1 MENYFVKRGEKIHGP
16 FKWDQVQKGVQ
27 SGKLRDTDLL
37 SESKEGPWFPVVES
51 VEYLGSEEAS
61 ESSTTDTVDEYSW
74 AEDAWTEDLA
84 DAFQNQTPAIDTS
97 GGNLESHKPRK
108 AGTPGLSVSDEA
120 ALAKYGD
127 FSSAKAAVEIAKHR
141 EERIGLLWRIY
152 EFGTDFLDDGLQMVG
167 RAVSIFKKYP
177 VFLVPLIACWCVFA
191 ALILYIEFGATSSQ
205 VFASGG
211 LTSVFILFCV
221 LASVLATSSLV
232 LLEMIRDV
240 ELGKKPRLLRA
251 GYRTIRHHLI
261 RATPIILVWAA
272 AWLFVTMLSAI
283 FSRRR
288 KDREDREDRDL
299 SMENAARTLAG
310 GTPIFSIRYLF
321 KLLNKAIRLFVFLIL
336 PGIVWLGCG
345 PVSATRHGYSA
356 LMNHLKKFASGF
368 ILSEAVAILIGL
380 PLMVFW
386 QIADGGGFEIP
397 DLVWLGVIVY
407 AAFGWSFA
415 TYVEQILAAEL
426 FLWHLKW
433 DRENQRRES
442 LNLPP
447 IRIDDLP
454 RPDLLDDINEF
465 RSVESHA

>member
-1 MENYFVKRGEKIHGP
+1 MTDYYIKRGDKIHGP
-16 FKWDQVQKGVQ
+16 YTWDQVNKGVD
-27 SGKLRDTDLL
+27 SGKLCETDLL
-37 SESKEGPWFPVVES
+37 SESTDGPWFPVVES
-51 VEYLGSEEAS
+51 VEYLGSEEAA
-61 ESSTTDTVDEYSW
+61 EAPLTDTDGDDLW
-74 AEDAWTEDLA
+74 GQDLA
-84 DAFQNQTPAIDTS
+84 EAVEQQATAVDSNIASFPEARPA
-97 GGNLESHKPRK
+97 RK
-108 AGTPGLSVSDEA
+108 DGTPGLSVSDEA
-120 ALAKYGD
+120 ALSKYGD
-127 FSSAKAAVEIAKHR
+127 FSSAKAAVEIAKHW
-141 EERIGLLWRIY
+141 EERLGLLWRIY

-177 VFLVPLIACWCVFA
+177 VFLLPLIACWCIFA

-211 LTSVFILFCV
+211 LTMVFILFCG
-221 LASVLATSSLV
+221 LASILATSSLV
-232 LLEMIRDV
+232 LLELIRDV

-251 GYRTIRHHLI
+251 VYRAIRHHFVPAI
-261 RATPIILVWAA
+261 PIIIIWAA
-272 AWLFVTMLSAI
+272 AWMFVTLLSAI

-310 GTPIFSIRYLF
+310 GTPIFSFRYLF

-345 PVSATRHGYSA
+345 PVSATKHGYSA
-356 LMNHLKKFASGF
+356 LMNHLRKFASGF

-380 PLMVFW
+380 PLMVFF
-386 QIADGGGFEIP
+386 QIVDGGGFEVP
-397 DLVWLGVIVY
+397 DIVWLGVIIY

-433 DRENQRRES
+433 DRENQRREA

-454 RPDLLDDINEF
+454 RPDLLDDVNEF
-465 RSVESHA
+465 RKSDS

>member
-1 MENYFVKRGEKIHGP
+1 MKNYYVKRGDKIHGP
-16 FKWDQVQKGVQ
+16 YTWDQVRKGVE
-27 SGKLRDTDLL
+27 SRKLREADLL
-37 SESKEGPWFPVVES
+37 SESTDGPWFPVVES
-51 VEYLGSEEAS
+51 VEYLGSEEA
-61 ESSTTDTVDEYSW
+61 
-74 AEDAWTEDLA
+74 TEDSLRDTDGDDLWGQDLA
-84 DAFQNQTPAIDTS
+84 EAAEQQSPAV
-97 GGNLESHKPRK
+97 ESNIASFPEARPARK
-108 AGTPGLSVSDEA
+108 DGTPGLSVSDEA

-141 EERIGLLWRIY
+141 EERLGLLWRIY

-167 RAVSIFKKYP
+167 RAVSIFRKYP
-177 VFLVPLIACWCVFA
+177 VFLVPLLATWSIYA

-205 VFASGG
+205 LFASGG
-211 LTSVFILFCV
+211 LTLVFIFFCF
-221 LASVLATSSLV
+221 LASILATSSLV

-240 ELGKKPRLLRA
+240 ELGKKPRLLSA
-251 GYRTIRHHLI
+251 LYRTVQSHFV
-261 RATPIILVWAA
+261 RAIPIILVWAA
-272 AWLFVTMLSAI
+272 AWLFVTLLSAI

-288 KDREDREDRDL
+288 RDSDDREDRDL
-299 SMENAARTLAG
+299 SMENAARTLTG
-310 GTPIFSIRYLF
+310 GVPLFSFRYLLR
-321 KLLNKAIRLFVFLIL
+321 LLNKAIRLFVFLIL

-345 PVSATRHGYSA
+345 PLTATKHGYSA
-356 LMNHLKKFASGF
+356 LMNHLRKFASGF

-380 PLMVFW
+380 PLMVFF
-386 QIADGGGFEIP
+386 QIADGGGFEVP
-397 DLVWLGVIVY
+397 DIVWLGIIFY

-465 RSVESHA
+465 RSAESKS